1 MDRNRQSLEEQLTLM
16 QADQA
21 QMSDELYAQQK
32 EIQHLKLMIDALTR
46 KLQSLE
52 TDDGILR
59 PDEDQPPP
67 HY

>member
-1 MDRNRQSLEEQLTLM
+1 MDKNRQSLEEQLTLM

-21 QMSDELYAQQK
+21 EMSDELYAQQK
-32 EIQHLKLMIDALTR
+32 EIQQLKLMIDALTR

>member
-1 MDRNRQSLEEQLTLM
+1 MDANRQSLEEQLTLM

-21 QMSDELYAQQK
+21 QMSEELYAQQK
-32 EIQHLKLMIDALTR
+32 EIAHLRLMIDALTR